1 MTRILVVD
9 DEPICRAN
17 LRFALERAGYSAQV
31 AGSPSQALA
40 VAGWFR
46 PHILITDWMLE
57 SDCDGRELMR
67 LLQEGTPNLRTII
80 ITGYPVCEL
89 EDEFDDWGHYHVIEK
104 PFSLDVLLKSVDLLS
119 NDDKGQFERSGTQS
133 LNFEVTSAIG

>member
-1 MTRILVVD
+1 
-9 DEPICRAN
+9 
-17 LRFALERAGYSAQV
+17 
-31 AGSPSQALA
+31 
-40 VAGWFR
+40 
-46 PHILITDWMLE
+46 
-57 SDCDGRELMR
+57 MR